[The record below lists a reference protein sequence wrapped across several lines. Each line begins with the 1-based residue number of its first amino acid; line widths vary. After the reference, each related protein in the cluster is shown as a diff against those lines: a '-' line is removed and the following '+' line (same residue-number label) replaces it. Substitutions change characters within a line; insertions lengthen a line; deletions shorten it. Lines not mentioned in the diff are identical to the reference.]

1 MLVDTFIFYADIYFV
16 QNVIVKLGIL
26 TLTIRT
32 LKIQM
37 TKPVIKVVAVA
48 IIATLLEI
56 TGLFFFPYYGL
67 FVLFMHMILI
77 PSMMAVLLWRQ
88 REILG
93 KAIVCGYFYV
103 ILLNGVIEVLWN
115 LIGNGWGYPLLVL
128 TGNIICVLIVLYAL
142 HRWRI
147 SKGIYPV
154 DIHFPD
160 IIWTV
165 QGFYDSGNHL
175 KDPYTGKSVHII
187 SGKLARRLELAPEK
201 KVCIP
206 YQSLGNS
213 DGLIDVYY
221 IDEIKIKKQE
231 SVIVQKGVP
240 LAVAEES
247 VFAGKGYEM
256 IINEDVW

>member
-1 MLVDTFIFYADIYFV
+1 MLADTYIFYADIYFV

-37 TKPVIKVVAVA
+37 TKPVIRVFAIA
-48 IIATLLEI
+48 IIATLIEI
-56 TGLFFFPYYGL
+56 AGLFFFPHYGL
-67 FVLFMHMILI
+67 FVLSMHVILI
-77 PSMMAVLLWRQ
+77 PSMMAVLLWKNRDFV
-88 REILG
+88 G

-103 ILLNGVIEVLWN
+103 ILLNGVIEALWN

-128 TGNIICVLIVLYAL
+128 AGNVMCVIMVFYVL

-187 SGKLARRLELAPEK
+187 SDKLAKRLELAPEK

-231 SVIVQKGVP
+231 AVIVQKGVP
-240 LAVAEES
+240 LAVAEDS
-247 VFAGKGYEM
+247 IFTGKGYEM